1 MAETIISPGVV
12 AFENDQSFIS
22 QTPTIAGTAIIG
34 PTVVGR
40 VGIPTIVTSYS
51 DYLSKF
57 GDTFT
62 SGSNSYTYFTSI
74 AAFNYFNFPGSGGTS
89 LLVTRVV
96 SGSTSNWTPA
106 TSSFISAS
114 AHTAGVPYNTD
125 VFVLET
131 LSQGEVMNSTG
142 PTGLNNTLLSGSKYN
157 FRWQIINPN
166 INTGTFSLVIRQ
178 GNDSSVQQSVLQTL
192 GPLSLDP
199 YSPNYIERIIGNQIE
214 VVTQDPSTGEYYTQL
229 SGSYPNQSIYVR
241 VKQVNQ
247 TTPNYFDNLGV
258 PKPQFTGS
266 LPLAAS
272 GSFGNGKGNNLPV
285 GTIGNYYE
293 NITDNN
299 IQGLLPN
306 NYTESISL
314 LANQDAYIYNSLVI
328 PGLIADPASFPLS
341 NTVVKQAISM
351 VENRGDTMIITDIA
365 KYGEVFANV
374 LNSVSDKDTSYAAA
388 YYPWLKT
395 PNPSISNQLSWVP
408 ASVLIPSVYK
418 QNDIILYPWFA
429 PAGTNR
435 GVISVATQTEK
446 ILTQVNR
453 DSLYQVNIN
462 PIATFPTAT
471 GVPAI
476 TIFGQKTLQKKQSA
490 LDRVNVRRLLI
501 AIKRYV
507 TQIANSFV
515 FEQNNSTTREQF
527 LSLINPYLSLIQQQE
542 GLNSFQVIMDESNNP
557 PLVVDNNQMI
567 CQIYLQPTKTAEF
580 IVLDFNILPTGATF
594 S

>member
-1 MAETIISPGVV
+1 MAETILSPGVV
-12 AFENDQSFIS
+12 ALENNQSFIS
-22 QTPTIAGTAIIG
+22 QTPAVAGAAIIG

-40 VGIPTIVTSYS
+40 VGIPTICTTYT

-62 SGSNSYTYFTSI
+62 SGSSSYSYLTSI

-96 SGSTSNWTPA
+96 SGSTLNWTPA

-114 AHTAGVPYNTD
+114 SNSSGAPYNTD

-131 LSQGEVMNSTG
+131 LSQGKIMNSEG
-142 PTGLNNTLLSGSKYN
+142 PVGPNNTLLSGSKYN

-166 INTGTFSLVIRQ
+166 PASGTFSLVIRQ
-178 GNDSSVQQSVLQTL
+178 GNDSIVQPTVLQTL

-214 VVTQDPSTGEYYTQL
+214 VVTQDPTTGEYYTQL

-247 TTPNYFDNLGV
+247 LTPNYFDNLGV
-258 PKPQFTGS
+258 PKTQFTGS
-266 LPLAAS
+266 LPIASS
-272 GSFGNGKGNNLPV
+272 GSFGSATGDNLPTGV
-285 GTIGNYYE
+285 AGNYYE
-293 NITDNN
+293 NITDTN
-299 IQGLLPN
+299 IQGLVPN

-314 LANQDAYIYNSLVI
+314 LANQDAYIYNLLVT
-328 PGLIADPASFPLS
+328 PGLIADSTSYPLS
-341 NTVVKQAISM
+341 NAVVNQAISM
-351 VENRGDTMIITDIA
+351 IENRGDSMMVIDTS
-365 KYGEVFANV
+365 KYGETFANV

-388 YYPWLKT
+388 YYPWLRT
-395 PNPSISNQLSWVP
+395 PNPSIPNQLSWVP
-408 ASVLIPSVYK
+408 ASTLIPRVYK
-418 QNDIILYPWFA
+418 QNDLVSYPWFA
-429 PAGTNR
+429 PAGTTR
-435 GVISVATQTEK
+435 GVIGVATQTEK
-446 ILTQVNR
+446 ILTQANR
-453 DSLYQVNIN
+453 NSLYQVNLN
-462 PIATFPTAT
+462 PIATFPTPT

-476 TIFGQKTLQKKQSA
+476 TIFGQKTLQKKPSS

-501 AIKRYV
+501 AVKRYV
-507 TQIANSFV
+507 TQIANSFL
-515 FEQNNSTTREQF
+515 FEQNNAATRENF
-527 LSLINPYLSLIQQQE
+527 LSLVNPYLALIQQQE
-542 GLNSFQVIMDESNNP
+542 GLNAFQVVMDESNNP
-557 PLVVDNNQMI
+557 PSVVDNNQMI